1 MSDEAP
7 EIVKKKKGKLPIILI
22 LALVI
27 GGGGFFMMKS
37 KGGKPKEPE
46 IKLGAIEQLP
56 EFLVNLKGGTTYLQT
71 EIAFHLTDGFKKE
84 DLDKGMP
91 AVRDAILTTLSGKSL
106 NEVST
111 EKAKMKLKREIA
123 AAVNRVL
130 LELSPP
136 GGHVEARKKESEP
149 NEPPDEPEHPEWDS
163 DVGPILKVY
172 FTKFATQ

>member
-1 MSDEAP
+1 MSDAAP
-7 EIVKKKKGKLPIILI
+7 EVKKKKGKLPIILV

-37 KGGKPKEPE
+37 KGGAPKEPAV
-46 IKLGAIEQLP
+46 KLGAIEQLP

-71 EIAFHLTDGFKKE
+71 EIAFHLKDGYKKE

-91 AVRDAILTTLSGKSL
+91 AVRDAILMTLSGKGL

-111 EKAKMKLKREIA
+111 EKAKAKLKREIA
-123 AAVNRVL
+123 GAVNQVL
-130 LELSPP
+130 MELNPPP
-136 GGHVEARKKESEP
+136 GADKKSKKE
-149 NEPPDEPEHPEWDS
+149 PDDEQRVGEEPEHPEWDS
-163 DVGPILKVY
+163 DEGPVLKVY